1 MDPIKIIVTNSDTT
15 YLTPPPPTAT
25 LYDQPRNAIEHSD
38 SDYTKPNI
46 THNATT
52 NNNSAPKSKSSRRYN
67 LPPLKIS
74 TNETKN
80 TFKLPSDDDHID
92 VNDIQDDSQRLLLS
106 PLLSKSLPVSRSTT
120 SLNKRVKIS
129 PLLAAHRMESL
140 DVAGKY
146 YSHWEFSAENNVIF
160 RAYVLMSWQLNRLFY
175 SSHVIKKETHSSF
188 MNWITIVKVG
198 VLSFTSRSR
207 TYLTCNKNLTQIVHT
222 HSADSNIALILLCFS
237 LSL

>member
-15 YLTPPPPTAT
+15 YLTPPPPSAT
-25 LYDQPRNAIEHSD
+25 LYEQPRNAIEHSD

-46 THNATT
+46 THNVTT
-52 NNNSAPKSKSSRRYN
+52 NNNSAPKSKSSRRFN

-140 DVAGKY
+140 GVTGKY
-146 YSHWEFSAENNVIF
+146 YSCGEFLSEIIVNLCPWTDIPSVRFDELTIRSLIIIAHTFAKKKRDTFFVHELNNNSKSRCVIV
-160 RAYVLMSWQLNRLFY
+160 YIKVL
-175 SSHVIKKETHSSF
+175 HVLK
-188 MNWITIVKVG
+188 M
-198 VLSFTSRSR
+198 
-207 TYLTCNKNLTQIVHT
+207 
-222 HSADSNIALILLCFS
+222 
-237 LSL
+237 